1 MISLKLNLITMSS
14 LTEKLKSLGVKVGA
28 RDLPTPRPRDP
39 YPIEYI
45 VSGHYHTTPRGEV
58 FLVEKWYPLE
68 HRQGTASLNVTASL
82 RLIAEWAGE
91 PRLADIDSFAFA
103 FLDTE
108 TTGLSGGTGTF
119 AFLIGIGRFEDEGFH
134 LAQFFM
140 RDPAEEPALLTAVT
154 EFLEPCRALVTF
166 NGKAFDVP
174 LLNAR
179 YITNAEVPPLTSSA
193 HVDLLPLARR
203 LWRDRLPS
211 RALGYLEE
219 HILGAVRTQED
230 VPGWLIPS
238 LYFDYLR
245 NGDAR
250 PLKSVF
256 YHNAMDVLSLA
267 ALLGHMAE
275 LVQATDP
282 DNQAHA
288 IDIVAVAKLYEDLG
302 HLEMAAQ
309 LYEHGLARNLPH
321 EVYWEATRRLSL
333 LHKRRGDLAAAVP
346 LWRQAAHSRQLYAC
360 LELAKYHEHTER
372 DYRQAAEWTQTAMA
386 QVETSDLPHYTR
398 QRWLADLEH
407 RLARLRRKLGD
418 S

>member
-1 MISLKLNLITMSS
+1 MSS

-28 RDLPTPRPRDP
+28 GNLPPPRPRDP
-39 YPIEYI
+39 YPIERI
-45 VSGHYHTTPRGEV
+45 VAGHYHTTPPGEV
-58 FLVEKWYPLE
+58 FVVEKWYPLE
-68 HRQGTASLNVTASL
+68 HRQGSVSISVTASL
-82 RLIAEWAGE
+82 RLIGEWAGE
-91 PRLADIDSFAFA
+91 PRLAEIDTCAFA

-119 AFLIGIGRFEDEGFH
+119 AFLVGIGRFEDEGFH

-140 RDPAEEPALLTAVT
+140 RDPAEEPALLAAVT
-154 EFLEPCRALVTF
+154 QFLDPCQALVTF

-179 YITNAEVPPLTSSA
+179 YISNAEVPPMTSSA

-211 RALGYLEE
+211 RALGYLEQ

-230 VPGWLIPS
+230 VPGWLIPN

-275 LVQATDP
+275 LIQATHP
-282 DNQAHA
+282 ENQAHA
-288 IDIVAVAKLYEDLG
+288 TDMVAVAKLHEDLG

-309 LYEHGLARNLPH
+309 LYEHGLNRNLPD
-321 EVYWEATRRLSL
+321 EVYWEAIRRLSL
-333 LHKRRGDLAAAVP
+333 LRKRRGDWAAAVP
-346 LWRQAAHSRQLYAC
+346 LWQQAAHARQLYAC
-360 LELAKYHEHTER
+360 VELAKYHEHTMR
-372 DYRQAAEWTQTAMA
+372 DYRQAAEWTETAIA
-386 QVETSDLPHYTR
+386 QLETSDLPRAAHR
-398 QRWLADLEH
+398 RWLAELEH

>member
-1 MISLKLNLITMSS
+1 MSS

-28 RDLPTPRPRDP
+28 GDLPPPRPRDP
-39 YPIEYI
+39 YPIERI
-45 VSGHYHTTPRGEV
+45 VSGNYHTTPPGEV
-58 FLVEKWYPLE
+58 FAVEKWYPLE
-68 HRQGTASLNVTASL
+68 HRQGSVSLNVTASL
-82 RLIAEWAGE
+82 KLIGEWAGE
-91 PRLADIDSFAFA
+91 PRLAEIDSCAFA

-119 AFLIGIGRFEDEGFH
+119 AFLVGIGRFEEEGFH

-140 RDPAEEPALLTAVT
+140 RDPAEELALLAAVT
-154 EFLEPCRALVTF
+154 QFLDPCQALVTF

-179 YITNAEVPPLTSSA
+179 YITNAEVPPMTSSA

-211 RALGYLEE
+211 RALGYLEQ
-219 HILGAVRTQED
+219 HILGAIRTEED

-275 LVQATDP
+275 LIQATDP
-282 DNQAHA
+282 EGETHA
-288 IDIVAVAKLYEDLG
+288 TDVVAVAKLHEDLG

-309 LYEHGLARNLPH
+309 LYEHGLARNLPD
-321 EVYWEATRRLSL
+321 EVHWEVIRRLSL
-333 LHKRRGDLAAAVP
+333 LLKRRGDWAAAVP
-346 LWRQAAHSRQLYAC
+346 LWHQAAHGRQLYAC
-360 LELAKYHEHTER
+360 VELAKYHEHTMR
-372 DYRQAAEWTQTAMA
+372 DYRQAAEWTQTAIA
-386 QVETSDLPHYTR
+386 QIETSELSHAAR
-398 QRWLADLEH
+398 QRWLAELEH